1 MYETY
6 ANYIETFVES
16 NANEWSFKS
25 NPAYCYMLEHVT
37 DRLGFQYLTEISNR
51 FSELYNNN
59 KQLLINLCKINDTY
73 GKTIKYNYKGF
84 TECSPTNLRY
94 ILHALLI
101 LTYIKKCN
109 LSDVDV
115 VEIGG
120 GYGGLC
126 FYIFHISS
134 LFGIKINSY
143 SIFDL
148 KAPMKLQKKYLECLN
163 IDNVN
168 FVDIQNVKGIQ
179 TNSFL
184 ISNYA
189 FSEISSDFRN
199 AYTKSVIN
207 PFISHGFLAWNCID
221 VYKFVDGKHITMEEE
236 YPLTCKKN
244 KYVRF
249 SPSDTITETL

>member
-1 MYETY
+1 MFDDYT
-6 ANYIETFVES
+6 NYIESFVETDV
-16 NANEWSFKS
+16 NEWSFKS
-25 NPAYCYMLEHVT
+25 NPTYCYILEHVT
-37 DRLGFQYLTEISNR
+37 EVLGILYLLEISNR

-59 KQLLINLCKINDTY
+59 KQFLINLCKINDTY
-73 GKTIKYNYKGF
+73 GKTIQYDYEGF

-94 ILHALLI
+94 ILHSLLI
-101 LTYIKKCN
+101 LTYMKECN
-109 LSDVDV
+109 LNDVDV
-115 VEIGG
+115 IEIGG

-134 LFGIKINSY
+134 LFGINIKSY
-143 SIFDL
+143 SMLDL
-148 KAPMKLQKKYLECLN
+148 KAPMNLQKKYLECLN

-168 FVDIQNVKGIQ
+168 FIDIQNIKGIQ

-199 AYTKSVIN
+199 SYTTSILN
-207 PFISHGFLAWNCID
+207 PFTSHGFLVWNWID
-221 VYKFVDGKHITMEEE
+221 VYNFIDGKHITIERE
-236 YPLTCKKN
+236 YPLWRKHN

-249 SPSDTITETL
+249 CPSDTITETL